1 MSLYEKRFWL
11 KSYGKGI
18 PHDIEIP
25 DRPVRDFFKENVGR
39 FPDKPYLIHNEETLS
54 YATVNELACRLA
66 NGLGKLGVKKGDRVA
81 FLMPNIPQHVIAIQ
95 AGYKAGTVNV
105 GLNILYTV
113 PELKQQINDSGA
125 TTLIVYTR
133 IAEKAFELR
142 KDPDCLLETVIVV
155 TPRGEATVE
164 ETGSVFDFETLL
176 ANASAGEPEVDIASG
191 DTAMLQYTGGTTG
204 VSKACCLTNR
214 NIMVMCRQYGTWIA
228 GACPPE
234 EVRNLCVVPL
244 FHVYGWN
251 TSVNLTLFGGGSII
265 LVTRAEPELILYNIN
280 RHEPTI
286 WCTVPRLVNMLIN
299 HEDTPDSKIDRIKAF
314 FCGAAAL
321 PLEEMRRLKAL
332 SGSPVMEGYGTAE
345 TTNLITM
352 NPVDNIR
359 EGTVGLPLP
368 NTVVKIVDS
377 ESGRFVMP
385 VGEPGEIVAKGPQ
398 IMEQYW
404 NTPGETELAFT
415 DDGYL
420 YTGDI
425 GCMDEEGFVHILDRK
440 MDVVIRSGFTVY
452 PREIDE
458 VVYQLENIQ
467 EACTVGVPHETSG
480 ETVKTYVVLKPDTS
494 LTVYQVREHCRR
506 QLAAYKVPE
515 IVEFVD
521 EIPKTGIGKFDRKVL
536 RTGGRITLDW

>member
-1 MSLYEKRFWL
+1 MSQYEKRFWL
-11 KSYGKGI
+11 KSYDKGI
-18 PHDIEIP
+18 PHDIEIS

-39 FPDKPYLIHNEETLS
+39 FPDKPYLIFNEESLS
-54 YATVNELACRLA
+54 YAMVNELACRLA
-66 NGLGKLGVKKGDRVA
+66 NGLGTLGVKKGDRIA
-81 FLMPNIPQHVIAIQ
+81 FLMPNVPQHVIAIQ

-105 GLNILYTV
+105 GLNTLYTV

-133 IAEKAFELR
+133 VAEKAFDLQE
-142 KDPDCLLETVIVV
+142 DPDCLLKTVVVV
-155 TPRGEATVE
+155 TPRGEAPVE
-164 ETGSVFDFETLL
+164 ETDSVFDFDTLL
-176 ANASAGEPEVDIASG
+176 GNASAVEPEVEISPG
-191 DTAMLQYTGGTTG
+191 DVAMLQYTGGTTG

-214 NIMVMCRQYGTWIA
+214 NIMAMCRQYGTWIA
-228 GACPPE
+228 GVCPPE
-234 EVRNLCVVPL
+234 EIRNLCVVPL

-251 TSVNLTLFGGGSII
+251 TNVNLTLFGGGTII
-265 LVTRAEPELILYNIN
+265 LVTKSDPDVILYNIN

-286 WCTVPRLVNMLIN
+286 WCTVPRLVNLLIN
-299 HEDTPDSKIDRIKAF
+299 HPDTPDSKLNKIKGF

-321 PLEEMRRLKAL
+321 PLEEMRRLTAL
-332 SGSPVMEGYGTAE
+332 SGAAVMEGYGSSE

-352 NPVDNIR
+352 NPVGNIK
-359 EGTVGLPLP
+359 EGSVGLPLP
-368 NTVVKIVDS
+368 NTVVKIVDI
-377 ESGRFVMP
+377 ESGRFEIP

-398 IMEQYW
+398 IMEEYW
-404 NTPGETELAFT
+404 NNPLETELVFT

-425 GCMDEEGFVHILDRK
+425 GCMDEEGFLHVLDRK
-440 MDVVIRSGFTVY
+440 RDVVIRGGFKVY

-458 VVYQLENIQ
+458 VVYQLFNIQ

-480 ETVKTYVVLKPDTS
+480 ETVKTYVVLKPETS

-515 IVEFVD
+515 FVEFVD
-521 EIPKTGIGKFDRKVL
+521 EIPKTGIGKFDRNVL
-536 RTGGRITLDW
+536 RVGGRIKQDW